1 MLIMSTVSQT
11 GIGRVRASESA
22 WGIDSMSL
30 KERAGILRRREVG
43 WLFLFFQVR
52 ELETEEDRPR
62 RTTPRGWHQA
72 ARFSA
77 AECAS
82 ALP

>member
-1 MLIMSTVSQT
+1 MSTVSQT
-11 GIGRVRASESA
+11 GIDRARARERA
-22 WGIDSMSL
+22 WGIDSVSR
-30 KERAGILRRREVG
+30 KERAGILKRREVG
-43 WLFLFFQVR
+43 WLFCFFQLR
-52 ELETEEDRPR
+52 EMETEEDRPR
-62 RTTPRGWHQA
+62 RTTPQGWHQA